1 MSSGFQQ
8 LRNLDH
14 SVSTFLRWANKSGVN
29 SYNEDLCINCWI
41 IFHNWCRRDNWTNPR
56 VSVSAAASHHSI
68 EALEASMKGGC
79 PICKLLYQSLSSELL
94 HTLDN
99 TQQKERSK
107 VYICPITA
115 DGLYQVELTFPFS
128 ELTGIGD
135 VAQILLHE
143 CDAQA
148 YLSDLDPSEEP
159 HEVALE
165 TDSEECW
172 ALAAQW
178 LKKCCSEHQGCAKE
192 YTDRVLPRRL
202 IDVGSKDE
210 EIRLVE
216 TAELLTSIQYL
227 TLSHCWG
234 GLKFKN
240 LTTTNYASLLKCISV
255 KDGFLT
261 KTFREAIHAVRRL
274 GFRYIWIDSLCII
287 QDSLDDW
294 KEQSSVMGRIYGGSV
309 LNLAAMAA
317 VDGNGGCFFTR
328 DAKPVAR
335 HKVWFW
341 AGGTEDNALWHRAWV
356 YQETVL
362 APRTLYFAR
371 SQLLWACRDLGAC
384 EAFPLSV
391 GSCYGRNAKILASMA
406 DRHLYSCWGEVISSY
421 SHRQLSFGKDK
432 LIALSGIS
440 RIFAAHFKASY
451 IAGLWKEDIA
461 KHLLWYTM
469 GNLQQRPEEYQAPS
483 WSWAALQSAAS
494 YALAE
499 YEVVTSDLLVIEDVS
514 VQLSTSDEYGQVSDG
529 FLRITCRAPIRGL
542 ALYPKAP
549 IYAADEPNWF
559 TVDVGSEKFPLLLYP
574 DTADIR
580 LEEEYF
586 YLPVIETKQSRLRTA
601 VERSAE
607 ILMSKAMDNMFGDLQ
622 MHGIILRCISC
633 GKFARVGYFEIWGR
647 NWYGSVEE
655 KFKALWM
662 KPRDNSIWNRE
673 RSRNVEQDD
682 VRDLGNPTA
691 RDKQGCA
698 FYNITIV

>member
-1 MSSGFQQ
+1 M
-8 LRNLDH
+8 R
-14 SVSTFLRWANKSGVN
+14 
-29 SYNEDLCINCWI
+29 
-41 IFHNWCRRDNWTNPR
+41 
-56 VSVSAAASHHSI
+56 
-68 EALEASMKGGC
+68 
-79 PICKLLYQSLSSELL
+79 
-94 HTLDN
+94 
-99 TQQKERSK
+99 
-107 VYICPITA
+107 
-115 DGLYQVELTFPFS
+115 
-128 ELTGIGD
+128 
-135 VAQILLHE
+135 
-143 CDAQA
+143 AQA

-159 HEVALE
+159 HEVALK

-192 YTDRVLPRRL
+192 YTDRLLPSRL

-240 LTTTNYASLLKCISV
+240 LTTANYASLLKCIPV

-261 KTFREAIHAVRRL
+261 KTFQDAVHAVRRL

-287 QDSLDDW
+287 QDSLGDW
-294 KEQSSVMGRIYGGSV
+294 EEQSSVMGRIYGGSV

-335 HKVWFW
+335 HKVWVRTMAFRGRYKLWNCDGVHFW
-341 AGGTEDNALWHRAWV
+341 AGATDDNALWHRAWI
-356 YQETVL
+356 YQETIL
-362 APRTLYFAR
+362 APRTLYFGR

-406 DRHLYSCWGEVISSY
+406 DRDLYSCWNEVISSY

-440 RIFAAHFKASY
+440 RIVAAHFKASY

-461 KHLLWYTM
+461 KHLLWHTF
-469 GNLQQRPEEYQAPS
+469 GNLQPRPEDYQAPS
-483 WSWAALQSAAS
+483 WSWAAIQSGAE
-494 YALAE
+494 YALTDFD
-499 YEVVTSDLLVIEDVS
+499 VVASVLLVVEDVS
-514 VQLSTSDEYGQVSDG
+514 VHLSTSDEYGQVGDG

-542 ALYPKAP
+542 ALYPTAP
-549 IYAADEPNWF
+549 IYGEGELNWF
-559 TVDVGSEKFPLLLYP
+559 TVDFGSEKFPLLLYP

-586 YLPVIETKQSRLRTA
+586 YLPVIETKPSPAIT
-601 VERSAE
+601 VERNVKNL
-607 ILMSKAMDNMFGDLQ
+607 ISKAMDNVLGDLE
-622 MHGIILRCISC
+622 MHGIILRCISR
-633 GKFARVGYFEIWGR
+633 GKFARVGYFELYGR
-647 NWYGSVEE
+647 NWYGSIEE

-662 KPRDNSIWNRE
+662 KTRDNSLWNRE
-673 RSRNVEQDD
+673 RPRNVEQDD
-682 VRDLGNPTA
+682 ARDFGNPTA
-691 RDKQGCA
+691 RDEHDCA
-698 FYNITIV
+698 LYNITIV